1 MPTMVPSSASVKK
14 YRKYFPKKGPE
25 RKALMFLPNL
35 LKAPKEKRA
44 EIYKKVLARKK
55 GIDRESLIKYRRVMK
70 KRMSVFNSIDSTVKE
85 FRQKNP
91 RFVGVIL
98 FGGVGKKVTA
108 PTDLD
113 VMVVGELFPS
123 EKKEFL
129 RLLEQRTGL
138 FPDTP
143 AFTINPDKA
152 KEVFLHYLSKEL
164 PYFSSPREW
173 TIQNFFGPVQA
184 KRKIMLAFKSAQK
197 QLATKKEL
205 FSENKH

>member
-1 MPTMVPSSASVKK
+1 MPVIVPSSHSVKK

-44 EIYKKVLARKK
+44 AIYKKVLARKK
-55 GIDRESLIKYRRVMK
+55 GADREALVKYRRIVK
-70 KRMSVFNSIDSTVKE
+70 TRMGVFNSIDATVRE
-85 FRQKNP
+85 FKKRNP

-98 FGGVGKKVTA
+98 FGGVGKKLTA

-113 VMVVGELFPS
+113 VMIVGELFPS

-143 AFTINPDKA
+143 AFTINPNKS
-152 KEVFLHYLSKEL
+152 KEMFLHYLSKEL

-173 TIQNFFGPVQA
+173 TIQNFFGPVEA
-184 KRKIMLAFKSAQK
+184 KRKIMKAFVSAQK
-197 QLATKKEL
+197 QLATKQQL
-205 FSENKH
+205 FSEKK